1 MQELVVSGDFAP
13 ESKEA
18 MEYFAGFPLDVP
30 PDDWE
35 EPCPTWPRDPNRNQL
50 LANTFAAMDDAKLD
64 ALVYPTWSNP
74 PAPIDDAVAQ
84 YKGDNSQLLVPD
96 AGLPAVTVPM
106 GYWQDRLPVGL
117 QFAGRP
123 YSEGTL
129 IELAYAYEQRTRHRR
144 NKIDIVHGTGRL
156 AGSGRLG
163 PADERHRPAL

>member
-1 MQELVVSGDFAP
+1 
-13 ESKEA
+13 
-18 MEYFAGFPLDVP
+18 MEWLAGFPLDVR

-35 EPCPTWPRDPNRNQL
+35 EPCPTWPNDPNRNQL
-50 LANTFAAMDDAKLD
+50 LANTVAAMDAASLD

-74 PAPIDDAVAQ
+74 PAPIDDAVAR

-144 NKIDIVHGTGRL
+144 PPDGF
-156 AGSGRLG
+156 GSL
-163 PADERHRPAL
+163 DD

>member
-1 MQELVVSGDFAP
+1 MATSHRN
-13 ESKEA
+13 
-18 MEYFAGFPLDVP
+18 
-30 PDDWE
+30 
-35 EPCPTWPRDPNRNQL
+35 PRKLWSILQASRSMSLRTTGRNPVRPGP
-50 LANTFAAMDDAKLD
+50 ATRIVI
-64 ALVYPTWSNP
+64 VYPTWSNP

-144 NKIDIVHGTGRL
+144 PPDGF
-156 AGSGRLG
+156 G
-163 PADERHRPAL
+163 PVGPR